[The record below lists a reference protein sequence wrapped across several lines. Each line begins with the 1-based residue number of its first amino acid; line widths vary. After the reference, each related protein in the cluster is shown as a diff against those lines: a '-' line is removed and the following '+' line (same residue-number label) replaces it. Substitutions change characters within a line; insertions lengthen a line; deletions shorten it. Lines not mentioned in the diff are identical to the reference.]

1 MKSIIKKIL
10 LIFLKRENKK
20 ISSILNTILKNKF
33 HMLDIGAAE
42 GINNRWKLIE
52 SKIYISLA
60 EPHKNSAKN
69 LKKMGYNVIEKILYS
84 EKKSNLIFYET
95 RKPLCSSTLKPNF
108 KHLNKYPE
116 PERFEV
122 INQSNLEAS
131 TIDDEFKINE
141 VPSFVKIDTEGAELE
156 ILKGSKKS
164 LKNILG
170 IEIECEFFKLRENQ
184 PLFEEIINFLKT
196 YNFEFIDFINIIR
209 WERKD
214 HRFTGQPQVADVL
227 FLKTPELVLE
237 DFKKKLISE
246 ETFLYYFTILVIY
259 NRSDIINLLINN
271 LNKEFVDKFKL
282 KELYSLVEKKVKRLN
297 KVEKY
302 TWFFKSGINNII

>member
-141 VPSFVKIDTEGAELE
+141 VPSFVKIDTE
-156 ILKGSKKS
+156 
-164 LKNILG
+164 
-170 IEIECEFFKLRENQ
+170 
-184 PLFEEIINFLKT
+184 
-196 YNFEFIDFINIIR
+196 
-209 WERKD
+209 
-214 HRFTGQPQVADVL
+214 
-227 FLKTPELVLE
+227 
-237 DFKKKLISE
+237 
-246 ETFLYYFTILVIY
+246 
-259 NRSDIINLLINN
+259 
-271 LNKEFVDKFKL
+271 
-282 KELYSLVEKKVKRLN
+282 
-297 KVEKY
+297 
-302 TWFFKSGINNII
+302 